1 MSCKLADLVP
11 LYLALFKL
19 RALMTG
25 SLNILQMREGRKMG
39 ALYLMGLDVEDLG
52 QLGCQRAFG
61 NEETYF
67 RGFSQAGV
75 RT

>member
-25 SLNILQMREGRKMG
+25 SLNILQMHEGSKMG

-61 NEETYF
+61 NEVTYF
-67 RGFSQAGV
+67 RGVSQV
-75 RT
+75 RVWT